1 MADAA
6 EATLVAAKAEA
17 IDGMGHT
24 PCTDVEPGQTIV
36 PGDHKCSVLHI
47 EGDGASVTF
56 LLAPTLALSLSLALA
71 LTPTLTLALTLTELT
86 LILALTLTRC
96 RTRSN

>member
-47 EGDGASVTF
+47 EGDGASVAV
-56 LLAPTLALSLSLALA
+56 LL
-71 LTPTLTLALTLTELT
+71 
-86 LILALTLTRC
+86 
-96 RTRSN
+96 

>member
-1 MADAA
+1 MA
-6 EATLVAAKAEA
+6 EADQATLDANIASA

-24 PCTDVEPGQTIV
+24 PCTDVEPGETIV

-47 EGDGASVTF
+47 EGDGASVTV
-56 LLAPTLALSLSLALA
+56 LLAPTLALSLSLAL
-71 LTPTLTLALTLTELT
+71 TPTLALALALTLTELT